1 MSGPWS
7 DGRIHDEKKGDSLI
21 YLDNAATSWPKPEA
35 VYQAMDNF
43 MRHTGASPGR
53 SGHRL
58 SIEAGRVVYEAREV
72 LAQLFGLDDPL
83 RVVFTKNA
91 TEALNL
97 AICGLLRPGDQVITS
112 SMEHNSV
119 MRPLRFME
127 AQGVGLTVVECSSTG
142 MLDPQDVE
150 RAITAGTRLI
160 IVTHASNVAGTLLPV
175 AEIGAIARRR
185 NLLFCVDAAQTAG
198 AYPIDMKAMHIN
210 LLAFTGHKSLFGPP
224 GTGGLCIA
232 NGVDKFLEPI
242 MRGGTGSA
250 SESEYHPGFL
260 PDKYES
266 GTPNTVGLAGLTAG
280 VGFVLTQGIANIRLR
295 EEKITRLLID
305 GMQKIPR
312 VTLYGC
318 RDARERVAVVSFTI
332 DGLSSSEVAMRLD
345 EEYDIMCRPGL
356 QCAPLAHKTLGTFP
370 SGTVRLSPGYFTTE
384 DNIHT
389 ALDAIEK
396 IAAEV
401 DQGGSNG

>member
-1 MSGPWS
+1 MRQN
-7 DGRIHDEKKGDSLI
+7 DVSLI
-21 YLDNAATSWPKPEA
+21 YFDNAATSWPKPEA
-35 VYQAMDNF
+35 VYQAMEKF
-43 MRHTGASPGR
+43 MRHAGASPGR

-58 SIEAGRVVYEAREV
+58 SIEAGRVVYEAREI
-72 LAQLFGLDDPL
+72 LAQLFNLDDPL

-97 AICGLLRPGDQVITS
+97 AICGVLRPGDQVITS

-119 MRPLRFME
+119 MRPLRFMDE
-127 AQGVGLTVVECSSTG
+127 QGVILKVVNCSSTG
-142 MLDPQDVE
+142 VLDPRDLE
-150 RAITAGTRLI
+150 TAITARTRLI
-160 IVTHASNVAGTLLPV
+160 ILNHASNVVGTLLPV
-175 AEIGAIARRR
+175 AEIGAIARRHKV
-185 NLLFCVDAAQTAG
+185 LFCVDAAQTAG
-198 AYPIDMKAMHIN
+198 AYPIDTKAMNID

-224 GTGGLCIA
+224 GTGGLCVA
-232 NGVDKFLEPI
+232 KGAEDVLEPI

-250 SESEYHPGFL
+250 SESEYHPRFL

-280 VGFVLTQGIANIRLR
+280 VAFVLTQGVANIRLR
-295 EEKITRLLID
+295 EEKLTRLLID

-318 RDARERVAVVSFTI
+318 RDVRQRVAVVSFTI
-332 DGLSSSEVAMRLD
+332 GGLSSSEVAMQLD
-345 EEYDIMCRPGL
+345 EDYDIMCRPGL

-389 ALDAIEK
+389 TLDAIAR
-396 IAAEV
+396 IADAG
-401 DQGGSNG
+401 DQGEQEDN